1 MRLNTAAMNAAF
13 SSLVLVP
20 SVIRISSQTPARS
33 VCASEWPAQ
42 NQSAGST
49 ACTCT
54 AVTFGSLCRTWAA
67 RSLAAWA
74 TAALRPASDRVV
86 ALGDSD
92 HGHDDLLCSMAQT

>member
-20 SVIRISSQTPARS
+20 SVIRISSQTPARP

-42 NQSAGST
+42 KPVGRIDHLHLHGGDLRILVQDLGGQIARGLGNGRFEAGLGSAG
-49 ACTCT
+49 CI
-54 AVTFGSLCRTWAA
+54 
-67 RSLAAWA
+67 
-74 TAALRPASDRVV
+74 
-86 ALGDSD
+86 GDSD